1 MGVRSKFSGTTDQDG
16 GCPRLGDNAL
26 LVTATTGTRA
36 PMSKAS
42 PIDAEFARRFADT
55 WMDAWNWG
63 EAERL
68 LRRCAEDV
76 IVQSPRISASDGG
89 APGLLLGKAMVRRYW
104 ERVMKDDPSSFPVE
118 VVDVL
123 VGVGCL
129 TLYLRINEKLRA
141 ETFFFNSENLIV
153 RLVVTYSLV

>member
-1 MGVRSKFSGTTDQDG
+1 
-16 GCPRLGDNAL
+16 
-26 LVTATTGTRA
+26 
-36 PMSKAS
+36 
-42 PIDAEFARRFADT
+42 
-55 WMDAWNWG
+55 
-63 EAERL
+63 
-68 LRRCAEDV
+68 
-76 IVQSPRISASDGG
+76 
-89 APGLLLGKAMVRRYW
+89 
-104 ERVMKDDPSSFPVE
+104 MKDDPSSFPVE

>member
-1 MGVRSKFSGTTDQDG
+1 
-16 GCPRLGDNAL
+16 
-26 LVTATTGTRA
+26 
-36 PMSKAS
+36 
-42 PIDAEFARRFADT
+42 
-55 WMDAWNWG
+55 
-63 EAERL
+63 
-68 LRRCAEDV
+68 
-76 IVQSPRISASDGG
+76 
-89 APGLLLGKAMVRRYW
+89 MVRRYW